1 MKLTD
6 LKRGQKA
13 KIIGVDGDGE
23 ISRRLMEMGF
33 VNGKP
38 VVLIKTAPLAEPL
51 EYDLDGFKIT
61 LRKAE
66 AELVKITTNGEASVS
81 EDEIIYQDNEDS
93 GNTVP
98 SDSADLTI
106 ALVGNPN
113 CGKTSIFN
121 FATGSRE
128 RVANYSGVTVASKV
142 ATMKVDG
149 VKIRLVDLP
158 GTYSLSGQSP
168 DERFV
173 ADSLINQTPDLIIN
187 VLDASNLERNLYL
200 TTQLRETGIKTIIA
214 LNMYDELEDDKAS
227 IDLKAFENLIGVP
240 VVPTVGKEG
249 KAVKKL
255 FKVAREYSEKPLF
268 IKRSAQLQYP
278 TEIEYAITR
287 FSEIVDDK
295 TLSDKFL
302 RRFYAISLF
311 AGESYIWTIPGFS
324 DKKQEFENLRSKIIQ
339 ENCEF
344 SDEIARRI
352 VEKRYAY
359 IRSILSKVY
368 KSGEHRKQDISQ
380 KIDAI
385 LTHERWGLP
394 IFFLF
399 VWLMFFLTFRL
410 GEYPM
415 QWIESG
421 IGSLGAGLARWM
433 NPGMLSDLLVNGV
446 IGGVGGV
453 IVFLPSIMILFFMI
467 SIMEDSGYM
476 SRSAFLMDKF
486 MQKAGLHGKSFI
498 PLLMGFGCN
507 VPAIMATRT
516 IENKRDRI
524 LTMMVIPFMSCSARL
539 PVYVLFISAF
549 FPQQESII
557 LFAIYGI
564 GILAA
569 LLTSLLLSKTVFSR
583 HVSPFIMEMPP
594 YRMPGLRSLFK
605 HTWLKSLHF
614 IKKMGTIILGASIV
628 VWALSYFPRDEE
640 TISSYETEI
649 AEIEAQMHSGVP
661 EKTLMELNSQVDSL
675 EIAKQTD
682 LLENSYI
689 SQAGRYIQPVFEPM
703 GFDWKMSVSIL
714 TGVMAKEVV
723 VSTMGVLYQSEGN
736 GDEGSVSLVENLR
749 SDPGR
754 KGTSRLTYF
763 AFLVFVLLYFPCFG
777 TLAAMRREIKSWAW
791 MVFAVLF
798 PLGFS
803 WIVSYL
809 IVVIGQLF

>member
-1 MKLTD
+1 MRLTD
-6 LKRGQKA
+6 LKKGQA
-13 KIIGVDGDGE
+13 ARVVGVEGDGE

-33 VNGKP
+33 VNGKS
-38 VVLIKTAPLAEPL
+38 VVLIKTAPFSEPL

-61 LRKAE
+61 LRRGE
-66 AELVKITTNGEASVS
+66 ADLVSITTEDSSVS
-81 EDEIIYQDNEDS
+81 EEHEIIYQDLQESLKSEN
-93 GNTVP
+93 

-128 RVANYSGVTVASKV
+128 RVANYSGVTVSAKV
-142 ATMKVDG
+142 ASMKVDG

-173 ADSLINQTPDLIIN
+173 ADSLINNTPDLIIN

-214 LNMYDELEDDKAS
+214 LNMYDELENDKAS
-227 IDLKAFENLIGVP
+227 IDLSEFENLIGIP

-249 KAVKKL
+249 KAVKQL
-255 FKVAREYSEKPLF
+255 FKIARDYYEKPLF
-268 IKRSAQLQYP
+268 LKRSAHLQYA

-287 FSEIVDDK
+287 FTETVDFSDFPK
-295 TLSDKFL
+295 RFLSRFL
-302 RRFYAISLF
+302 AISLF
-311 AGESYIWTIPGFS
+311 AGESYIWSIDGFK
-324 DKKQEFENLRSKIIQ
+324 DKRHEFESLRSKIIQ

-344 SDEIARRI
+344 SDEIARKI

-368 KSGEHRKQDISQ
+368 TSGEHRKQNLSQ
-380 KIDAI
+380 KIDAV
-385 LTHERWGLP
+385 LTHERLGLP
-394 IFFLF
+394 IFFIF

-410 GEYPM
+410 GEFPM
-415 QWIESG
+415 NWIENG
-421 IGSLGAGLARWM
+421 IGALGASLSDHM
-433 NPGMLSDLLVNGV
+433 KPGMMSDLLVNGI

-467 SIMEDSGYM
+467 SLMEDSGYM

-549 FPQQESII
+549 FPQRESIV
-557 LFAIYGI
+557 LFSIYGI

-569 LLTSLLLSKTVFSR
+569 FFTSLLLSKTVFSKQ
-583 HVSPFIMEMPP
+583 VSPFIMELPP
-594 YRMPGLRSLFK
+594 YRMPGVRSLLK
-605 HTWLKSLHF
+605 HTWMKSLHF
-614 IKKMGTIILGASIV
+614 IKKMGTIILGASII
-628 VWALSYFPRDEE
+628 VWALSYFPRNEE
-640 TISSYETEI
+640 TISVYESEI
-649 AEIEAQMHSGVP
+649 EQIEVQMQQVEKKEAEIFSMQI
-661 EKTLMELNSQVDSL
+661 DSL
-675 EIAKQTD
+675 EHAKQSE
-682 LLENSYI
+682 LLANSYI
-689 SQAGRYIQPVFEPM
+689 SQAGKYIQPVFEPL
-703 GFDWKMSVSIL
+703 GFDWKMSVSVL
-714 TGVMAKEVV
+714 TGIMAKEVV
-723 VSTMGVLYQSEGN
+723 VSTMGVLYQTEGS
-736 GDEGSVSLVENLR
+736 DADGSVSLVENLR
-749 SDPGR
+749 SDPDR
-754 KGTSRLTYF
+754 QNTSKLTYF
-763 AFLVFVLLYFPCFG
+763 AFLVFILLYFPCFG
-777 TLAAMRREIKSWAW
+777 TLAAMRREVKSWSW
-791 MVFAVLF
+791 MLFSVVF
-798 PLGFS
+798 PLTFS
-803 WIVSYL
+803 YAVSYL
-809 IVVIGQLF
+809 IVTLGQLF